1 MDILKHFDKVY
12 CVNLDK
18 RPDRWEQAQ
27 KEFSKIGIE
36 DQVERWSGIE
46 NSDGNLG
53 CTLSHLSIIKH
64 CKENNLD
71 KVLIFEDDVLFVE
84 TDTDKLE
91 TAFNELFEIGNWDLF
106 YVGVTMD
113 PRTGKFN
120 RVTDN
125 ILRTNF
131 AYTTHAYAVNS
142 QAYDSMI
149 NAWET
154 AMKSNHNIVDTT
166 LYNAI
171 VKGRK
176 KSFVMDP
183 IYAIQQPGYS
193 DIGHNNIDT
202 YEWMITDFNRVKAKG
217 V

>member
-12 CVNLDK
+12 CVNMDK

-27 KEFSKIGIE
+27 KEFDKIGIRG
-36 DQVERWSGIE
+36 QVERWPGTE
-46 NSDGNLG
+46 NKDGNLG

-64 CKENNLD
+64 CKEQGYE

-84 TDTDKLE
+84 TDTDRLE
-91 TAFNELFEIGNWDLF
+91 KAFGELFELGNWDLF
-106 YVGVTMD
+106 YIGLTMD
-113 PRTGKFN
+113 PNTGKFN

-131 AYTTHAYAVNS
+131 AYATHAYAANS
-142 QAYDSMI
+142 QAFDAMI
-149 NAWET
+149 NAWEQT
-154 AMKSNHNIVDTT
+154 ISSGHNIVDTT
-166 LYNAI
+166 LCNRI
-171 VKGRK
+171 VRARG
-176 KSFVMDP
+176 KSFAMDP